1 MNRNEVRKCCWS
13 SSLNRYGD
21 PGARDSGSARASDTS
36 RHGNCHI
43 APKWGGTDMGDI
55 TPDAIEDWLWDF
67 DKPGAARKAWSVLRS
82 ILRLAVRK
90 GCLDTDPTRRE
101 ITMPHQPRYDAPVLD
116 AGEVRRLL
124 RGFYGH
130 ELEAWLLCA
139 VCAGLRREEACGL
152 EWSDIDLRRGVIHI
166 RRGLQWVDGHEV
178 VAPPK
183 TDLSSSDV
191 QLPSL
196 RRQASRRTQA
206 WTVGQAHRRSDPT
219 AGRPTLSGMV
229 QTRATAIRAP
239 EVAQAHVGNAGHQER
254 RGHQRGRQTAQA
266 HRYQDHRS
274 LLFETRH
281 VDTQGCPTQLR
292 KAHHR
297 MNGFP

>member
-1 MNRNEVRKCCWS
+1 MLLVEFVEQVWRPRCERLRECTRVG
-13 SSLNRYGD
+13 YE
-21 PGARDSGSARASDTS
+21 SAW
-36 RHGNCHI
+36 NCHI
-43 APKWGGTDMGDI
+43 APKWGITDMGDI
-55 TPDAIEDWLWDF
+55 TPDGIEDWLWDF
-67 DKPGAARKAWSVLRS
+67 DKPGAARKAWAVLRS

-116 AGEVRRLL
+116 ANEVRRLL

-152 EWSDIDLRRGVIHI
+152 EWTDIDLRRGVIHI

-191 QLPSL
+191 QLPRFAVKRLSELKHGRSGRLIGDLTPPQVARRYQAWCKREQLPYVPPKSL
-196 RRQASRRTQA
+196 RHT
-206 WTVGQAHRRSDPT
+206 WG
-219 AGRPTLSGMV
+219 TLAIKSGV
-229 QTRATAIRAP
+229 DISV
-239 EVAQAHVGNAGHQER
+239 VAR
-254 RGHQRGRQTAQA
+254 
-266 HRYQDHRS
+266 
-274 LLFETRH
+274 
-281 VDTQGCPTQLR
+281 QLR
-292 KAHHR
+292 HTDIKTTAR
-297 MNGFP
+297 YYLKPDMSVLRDAQRSFERLIIG

>member
-1 MNRNEVRKCCWS
+1 M
-13 SSLNRYGD
+13 
-21 PGARDSGSARASDTS
+21 SA
-36 RHGNCHI
+36 
-43 APKWGGTDMGDI
+43 I
-55 TPDAIEDWLWDF
+55 TPDAIEDWLWGF
-67 DKPGAARKAWSVLRS
+67 DKPGAARKAWAVLRG

-90 GCLDTDPTRRE
+90 GFLDTDPTRRE
-101 ITMPHQPRYDAPVLD
+101 ITLPHQPRYDAPVLD

-191 QLPSL
+191 QLPRFAVKRLAELKHGRSGRLIGDLTPPQVARRYQSWCRRERLPYVPPKSL
-196 RRQASRRTQA
+196 RHT
-206 WTVGQAHRRSDPT
+206 WG
-219 AGRPTLSGMV
+219 TLAIKSGV
-229 QTRATAIRAP
+229 DISV
-239 EVAQAHVGNAGHQER
+239 VAR
-254 RGHQRGRQTAQA
+254 
-266 HRYQDHRS
+266 
-274 LLFETRH
+274 
-281 VDTQGCPTQLR
+281 QLR
-292 KAHHR
+292 HTDIKTTAR
-297 MNGFP
+297 YYLKPDMSVLRDAQRSFEKLIIG